1 MNKFKVGD
9 EVKVVYPLIQE
20 KHKGVYEIKK
30 VIEVFNDEG
39 IMRYLYKVGTI
50 KGWARE
56 CDIELV
62 GRKINSI
69 KEFEDE

>member
-9 EVKVVYPLIQE
+9 EVKVVYSLIQE
-20 KHKGVYEIKK
+20 KHKGIYEIKK
-30 VIEVFNDEG
+30 VIEAYSDEG
-39 IMRYLYKVGTI
+39 KQYLYKVGTI

-62 GRKINSI
+62 GRKINNI